1 VAKTAPA
8 GVVLGRKQSPAGAPR
23 KMNTMTINR
32 RRMSRQS
39 ITGRDGYLVLQAL
52 AYTILTIEALPEP
65 QQEWSNKE
73 QMKELLKVWSRGCSE
88 DFFDNARHHINGD
101 NWSVFPA
108 YVESNGAKAVQSD

>member
-1 VAKTAPA
+1 MA
-8 GVVLGRKQSPAGAPR
+8 GPGHQR

-52 AYTILTIEALPEP
+52 AYSILTIEALPEP

-73 QMKELLKVWSRGCSE
+73 QMKELLKVWSRGGSE
-88 DFFDNARHHINGD
+88 DFLDNARHHINGD
-101 NWSVFPA
+101 NWSVFPV
-108 YVESNGAKAVQSD
+108 YIERNGAKAVQVD